1 MTVTGTDRQQ
11 SKIQAIGKR
20 RTLNAVYHQAR
31 QLHLRMHPARARPL
45 SPEDVVTAEQIV
57 RGLITDSSVTKNTLL
72 QHSLAERF
80 LAKTEIRLSRMQ
92 QEKIVAKVLK
102 AGMTSLRHRDHSQ
115 RLSTKAWESMLEAW
129 EKYNTE
135 ELPFQSVRPL
145 VESLPA
151 EIQQHAYT
159 RLLNH
164 VGPLLKQATSTSRA
178 AAAVGGDT
186 NVARAQSLEYI
197 GQWIHDGLEASKRDV
212 DGEDLRYGQDKRH
225 WSKTEEAVLVDE
237 QLRSLAHPEYLDLA
251 LDSSVS
257 AWATALAT
265 KVKAHL
271 DEKYR
276 NGDSEGYG
284 WSLDHIFKKI
294 RSGYYAD
301 LARTTGKV
309 GDSGWFNRRN
319 QEHNQMRLDRAQQ
332 NGEIQQDSQIEWL
345 RENWEYVTS
354 DAQDGSFVD
363 EPVFSEIETEAAAL
377 ILLKKASLH
386 KMSSTECLKYQWLLY
401 PDGSYARVRHNWAYV
416 LFLKD
421 KDGRYLF
428 DQAEVDSLLYAS
440 LRRMRKEYTEM
451 EEKSNEPLD
460 EKTATETEM
469 IWTLKQAPARRKLI
483 APWLVSKSGISLKS
497 QRTYL
502 LFTTDEYDRNNFSHD
517 EVWKLDRA
525 PSKRPGY
532 TEWDARRRD
541 VGTAE
546 NQLGRP
552 PKRVKITSS
561 S

>member
-1 MTVTGTDRQQ
+1 MT
-11 SKIQAIGKR
+11 
-20 RTLNAVYHQAR
+20 
-31 QLHLRMHPARARPL
+31 
-45 SPEDVVTAEQIV
+45 
-57 RGLITDSSVTKNTLL
+57 
-72 QHSLAERF
+72 
-80 LAKTEIRLSRMQ
+80 
-92 QEKIVAKVLK
+92 KVLK
-102 AGMTSLRHRDHSQ
+102 AGMTSLMRRDYSR

-151 EIQQHAYT
+151 EIQRHAYK
-159 RLLNH
+159 RLVKH
-164 VGPLLKQATSTSRA
+164 VGPLLKQTTSTSRA
-178 AAAVGGDT
+178 AAAAGGDI
-186 NVARAQSLEYI
+186 NVASQSLDYI
-197 GQWIHDGLEASKRDV
+197 RQWIHEGLEASRRDV
-212 DGEDLRYGQDKRH
+212 DGEDLRYGQDKRR

-271 DEKYR
+271 EEKYQD
-276 NGDSEGYG
+276 GDPEGYG
-284 WSLDHIFKKI
+284 WSLDHILNKI
-294 RSGYYAD
+294 LRGYYAD
-301 LARTTGKV
+301 PARTTGKV

-319 QEHNQMRLDRAQQ
+319 QEHNQIRLDRAQQ
-332 NGEIQQDSQIEWL
+332 NGKVQQNSQIEWL
-345 RENWEYVTS
+345 RENWECVMPDT
-354 DAQDGSFVD
+354 QDGSIVD
-363 EPVFSEIETEAAAL
+363 EPVSSEVETEAAAL
-377 ILLKKASLH
+377 MLLKEASLH
-386 KMSSTECLKYQWLLY
+386 KISSKECLKYQWLLH
-401 PDGSYARVRHNWAYV
+401 PNGCYAKVRHKWAYV

-428 DQAEVDSLLYAS
+428 DQAEVDSLLCAS
-440 LRRMRKEYTEM
+440 SRRMRKEYTEM
-451 EEKSNEPLD
+451 EKNSNEPLD

-483 APWLVSKSGISLKS
+483 APWLVNKSGIFLKS
-497 QRTYL
+497 QRIYL
-502 LFTTDEYDRNNFSHD
+502 LFTTDEYGQNNFSHD

-541 VGTAE
+541 VGTVE